1 MMIKKKNS
9 SRKTIINVFV
19 LDNRGSKHTKQR
31 LTELKWESSHSKKS
45 HLKFISQQ
53 LIDTPHKKNQQRQKI
68 WTTRSKTLTL
78 LTFVEYNIL

>member
-31 LTELKWESSHSKKS
+31 LTELK
-45 HLKFISQQ
+45 
-53 LIDTPHKKNQQRQKI
+53 
-68 WTTRSKTLTL
+68 
-78 LTFVEYNIL
+78 